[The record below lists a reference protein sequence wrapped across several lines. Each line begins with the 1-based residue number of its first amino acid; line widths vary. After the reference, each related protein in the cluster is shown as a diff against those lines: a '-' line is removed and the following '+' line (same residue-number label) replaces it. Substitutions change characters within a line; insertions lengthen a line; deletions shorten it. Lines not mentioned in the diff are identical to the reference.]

1 MRLRLKRLKDRVRV
15 GDRIEAGLEPALFST
30 QMRVEGISQL
40 TSTLRSLD
48 RKALNKLRA
57 EMRAT
62 INPVAK
68 AIAGDVPEQAP
79 LSGMNHNGVTR
90 WTGQVKSSV
99 SFTPGRGRGGSSRLL
114 AMKFTGGTR
123 AGGGIGFDY
132 SELAGSSKRPGA
144 RFSKVYDRAGSPGI
158 QHRIAGQGRAFNQG
172 IRSYKPIKGR
182 GGFFVYD
189 SAVKRY
195 PMIEGLGKRAIDKF
209 MADATR
215 ELQRARG

>member
-1 MRLRLKRLKDRVRV
+1 
-15 GDRIEAGLEPALFST
+15 LESALLST
-30 QMRVEGISQL
+30 QMRVEGIASL
-40 TSTLRSLD
+40 TSTLRTLD

-57 EMRAT
+57 EMRGS

-68 AIAGDVPEQAP
+68 AIASDVPEQAP

-90 WTGQVKSSV
+90 WTGSVRSSV
-99 SFTPGRGRGGSSRLL
+99 SFTPGRARGGATRLL

-132 SELAGSSKRPGA
+132 AELAGSSRRPGA
-144 RFSKVYDRAGSPGI
+144 KFTKVYERGGYPGF
-158 QHRIAGQGRAFNQG
+158 QHRVNGQGEAFNRG
-172 IRSYKPIKGR
+172 VRAYKPIRGR
-182 GGFFVYD
+182 GGYFAYD

-195 PMIEGLGKRAIDKF
+195 PQIEGLGKRAIDAF

-215 ELQRARG
+215 ELQRIRGAM

>member
-1 MRLRLKRLKDRVRV
+1 LRLRLKHLKDRVRV

-48 RKALNKLRA
+48 RKALNRLRA

-68 AIAGDVPEQAP
+68 AIAGDVPAQAP
-79 LSGMNHNGVTR
+79 LSGMNHEGVTR
-90 WTGQVKSSV
+90 WTGQVRSSV
-99 SFTPGRGRGGSSRLL
+99 QFTPGRARGGASRIL

-123 AGGGIGFDY
+123 ASGGIGFDY
-132 SELAGSSKRPGA
+132 AELAGSSNRPGS
-144 RFSKVYDRAGSPGI
+144 RFTKVYERGGYSGL
-158 QHRIAGQGRAFNQG
+158 QHRVTGQGRAFNQG

-182 GGFFVYD
+182 GGYFAYD
-189 SAVKRY
+189 AAVKRY

>member
-1 MRLRLKRLKDRVRV
+1 M
-15 GDRIEAGLEPALFST
+15 ESALLST

-40 TSTLRSLD
+40 TATLRTLD

-57 EMRAT
+57 EMRGS

-90 WTGQVKSSV
+90 WTGTVRSSV
-99 SFTPGRGRGGSSRLL
+99 SFTPGRARGGSTRLL

-132 SELAGSSKRPGA
+132 AELAGSSRRPGA
-144 RFSKVYDRAGSPGI
+144 RFSKVYDRAGRPGI
-158 QHRIAGQGRAFNQG
+158 QHRINGQGRAFNRG
-172 IRSYKPIKGR
+172 IRAYKPIRGR
-182 GGFFVYD
+182 GGYFAYD
-189 SAVKRY
+189 SAVKKY
-195 PMIEGLGKRAIDKF
+195 PIIEGLGKRAIEKF
-209 MADATR
+209 MQDASN
-215 ELQRARG
+215 EIQRARAL